1 MKLLIGSVFIDH
13 SRSNA
18 WYQLQQKYLKATT
31 NNFTHLVCS
40 SGMSQYKQSQ
50 VIKIVNRPGQ
60 AGHIL
65 GLNTII
71 EHFNKHPEYDHLLLL
86 DSDCFP
92 IQKQWQENL
101 VRSMKGFDVAAIA
114 RYENLDMFA
123 HPSAFFVNRAGA
135 KTLQFGL
142 RPCTNLVG
150 FSYQDTM
157 SNVTKFFPLMRSN
170 RLNHHPVLFGIY
182 WDCFY
187 HHGAGSRNL
196 KFRLFYSYYNE
207 DKNVS
212 TMEETKFKELVDN
225 PNGFMNVLLQR
236 SIKLC

>member
-13 SRSNA
+13 PRSSA
-18 WYQLQQKYLKATT
+18 WYQLQQKYINMTT
-31 NNFTHLVCS
+31 DNFTHIVCS
-40 SGMSQYKQSQ
+40 GGLTAYKQSK
-50 VIKIVNRPGQ
+50 VIKIENYPGQ

-71 EHFNKHPEYDHLLLL
+71 EYFNKHLEYDYLLLL

-92 IQKQWQENL
+92 IQKRWQDNL
-101 VRSMKGFDVAAIA
+101 IRSMTGFDVAAIV
-114 RYENLDMFA
+114 RYENLDTFA
-123 HPSAFFVNRAGA
+123 HPSAFFVNRVGA

-142 RPCTNLVG
+142 QPRTNLVG
-150 FSYQDTM
+150 FFYQDTM
-157 SNVTKFFPLMRSN
+157 SNVTQFFPLIRSN

-187 HHGAGSRNL
+187 HHGAGSRDL

-212 TMEETKFKELVDN
+212 VMEESKFKELIVN
-225 PNGFMNVLLQR
+225 PNGFINILLQR